1 MIIDL
6 FGTEELLDTWDF
18 LKLVSRLGLDLVFT
32 WIIVSRVY
40 ARLYGSREFVF
51 TYYVFNVIT
60 LAMCLL
66 LRKVPMELGFALGLF
81 AVFGILRYR
90 TEPIRMRDL
99 TYLFV
104 VIGLAILNGVANKK
118 ISLLELVAVQV
129 VIVAIT
135 AAIELSPR
143 HRGSGHAP
151 VLYDNLALLHPG
163 REAELYADLG
173 ARLGV
178 QVFRVQIHRID
189 LLRDAA
195 EITVHFAA
203 PAAPPVAA
211 IASGSDPG
219 RRPAAH
225 GAQAIL
231 ASVPAAPSPRQ
242 EVVR

>member
-1 MIIDL
+1 MDL
-6 FGTEELLDTWDF
+6 FGTDALLDTWDF

-32 WIIVSRVY
+32 WIVVSRVY

-51 TYYVFNVIT
+51 TYYAFNVIT
-60 LAMCLL
+60 LAVCLL

-90 TEPIRMRDL
+90 TEPIRIRDL

-104 VIGLAILNGVANKK
+104 VIGIAILNGVANKK
-118 ISLLELVAVQV
+118 ISLLELVAVDV
-129 VIVAIT
+129 VIVGLT

-195 EITVHFAA
+195 EITAHYAA
-203 PAAPPVAA
+203 PVLAPARVSAQGAAARGAEPPGTSADAA
-211 IASGSDPG
+211 
-219 RRPAAH
+219 
-225 GAQAIL
+225 
-231 ASVPAAPSPRQ
+231 
-242 EVVR
+242 

>member
-1 MIIDL
+1 MDL
-6 FGTEELLDTWDF
+6 FGTDALLDTWDF

-32 WIIVSRVY
+32 WIVVSRVY

-51 TYYVFNVIT
+51 TYYAFNVIT
-60 LAMCLL
+60 LAVCLL

-90 TEPIRMRDL
+90 TEPIRIRDL

-104 VIGLAILNGVANKK
+104 VIGIAILNGVANKK
-118 ISLLELVAVQV
+118 ISLLELVAVDV
-129 VIVAIT
+129 VIVGLT

-195 EITVHFAA
+195 EITVYFAGPVRSPSASPSPSDSLPAA
-203 PAAPPVAA
+203 PAAVN
-211 IASGSDPG
+211 G
-219 RRPAAH
+219 RYR
-225 GAQAIL
+225 G
-231 ASVPAAPSPRQ
+231 APSLIS
-242 EVVR
+242 